1 MKVQPKNPYADP
13 SANHSPETHSE
24 NQIGGAPSSQQAETP
39 ENNTANPESTSN
51 PEAEQNAYE
60 QDQAIT
66 SPSAAEQHEQPANQV
81 SFGEPSVSQ
90 ESTGKKPVSRSGSG
104 ARELQELQS
113 LFKEKRAVTDP
124 AVLKLL
130 DYIREMEDKNIQHML
145 DMMQQSLDRAH
156 ELMKKNEK
164 IYYTETLPKL
174 EGLQALV
181 AQEQANEVAVQ
192 EQQQTQRSASL
203 DQAQHR
209 SDRTVAHKLQHLT
222 REIQQTA
229 DVEVP
234 PNHAQ
239 LLTELQQALQ
249 LALVL

>member
-1 MKVQPKNPYADP
+1 MNIQPKTPYLEKQ
-13 SANHSPETHSE
+13 SET
-24 NQIGGAPSSQQAETP
+24 PAETQVGASQSP
-39 ENNTANPESTSN
+39 LEQTDS
-51 PEAEQNAYE
+51 AEQNTAHSDSAADPETEQNTYE
-60 QDQAIT
+60 RDQAT
-66 SPSAAEQHEQPANQV
+66 TAASSAERHDQPANQM
-81 SFGEPSVSQ
+81 SFGEPSSVPQ
-90 ESTGKKPVSRSGSG
+90 ARSRSTSASRSFGG
-104 ARELQELQS
+104 GNALQELQS
-113 LFKEKRAVTDP
+113 LFKDKRAATDP

-156 ELMKKNEK
+156 EMMKQNEK

-174 EGLQALV
+174 EGIQELV

-192 EQQQTQRSASL
+192 EQQQTQVSTKV